1 MMKINWKVRV
11 KNKMF
16 WLSIVPALLLLVQ
29 TIAAP
34 FGYKFD
40 FGVLNQQLADIIN
53 AAFVVLTILGVVV
66 DHTTNG
72 ISDSS
77 QALEYKQPR
86 KDDK

>member
-1 MMKINWKVRV
+1 MKINWKVRV

>member
-1 MMKINWKVRV
+1 MKINWKVRV

-77 QALEYKQPR
+77 QSLEYKQPR

>member
-1 MMKINWKVRV
+1 MKINWKVRV

-16 WLSIVPALLLLVQ
+16 WLSVVPAVLLLVQ
-29 TIAAP
+29 AIAAP

-66 DHTTNG
+66 DPTTHGVN
-72 ISDSS
+72 DSTN
-77 QALEYKQPR
+77 ALNYDQP
-86 KDDK
+86 KKEDD

>member
-1 MMKINWKVRV
+1 MKINWKVRV

-40 FGVLNQQLADIIN
+40 FGVLNKQLADIIN

>member
-1 MMKINWKVRV
+1 MKINWKVRV

-16 WLSIVPALLLLVQ
+16 WLSVVPAVLLLVQ
-29 TIAAP
+29 AIAAP

-66 DHTTNG
+66 DPTTHGVN
-72 ISDSS
+72 DSTN
-77 QALEYKQPR
+77 ALNYDQPK
-86 KDDK
+86 KDGE

>member
-1 MMKINWKVRV
+1 MKINWKVRL

>member
-1 MMKINWKVRV
+1 MKINWKVRV

-16 WLSIVPALLLLVQ
+16 WLNIVPALLLLVQ